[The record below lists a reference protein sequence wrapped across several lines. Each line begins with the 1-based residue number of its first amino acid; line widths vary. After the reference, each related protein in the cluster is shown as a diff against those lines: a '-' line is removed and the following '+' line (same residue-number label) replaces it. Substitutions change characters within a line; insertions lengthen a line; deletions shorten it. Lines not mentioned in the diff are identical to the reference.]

1 MGDST
6 VRVKKT
12 AAVVTDGPK
21 LGVLYLRV
29 SSKQQ
34 LGGDYDPLGQS
45 IPTQRKECE
54 SASATHGI
62 KLVKEFIDPGRS
74 ATTTERRVA
83 FDDVMAY
90 VRAHRDIRF
99 IVVYNRARLFR
110 NEYDAAIA
118 KRELDLLGVR
128 IISVLDY
135 TDDSLTGQM
144 VAGVLDVVN
153 AYQVRAQ
160 GADISLKM
168 AGKVERGGS
177 IARAQ
182 LGYLN
187 VRDTTDDGRELRT
200 IAVDLERHRLVHLA
214 FELYATGVYGYDAVL
229 EMVTDAGL
237 RTRPTRKFP
246 AGKPLSRHKLEQMLK
261 DRFYI
266 GEVTLKGVWYPG
278 RHTPIIERDLF
289 DRVQDVRAERGGG
302 DGTRQRRHHHYL
314 KGTAFCPRCKS
325 RYLYVPGKSKSGV
338 SYFYFVC
345 ALKHHG
351 NQCPMPYLRQAD
363 AERAVEDH
371 YASLAVPASLREE
384 IERRMADAVGTTN
397 ATDGKLREQLTRQ
410 VADYETRIDA
420 LLDLVGNPKWPTE
433 KLTAKMDALREEQG
447 RVARKLEALNGPD
460 LDAGREAVS
469 KLLALLD
476 RPQDLYRGASDS
488 TRRVLNEVFFTRVCL
503 DWQDGADTPRVTG
516 DQVTDYLSPFVE
528 VQRART
534 GAKTTNGAVSE
545 DNAASVTP
553 ATLLA
558 AALDG
563 QCSNKVAMVDL
574 RGFEPLTPS
583 MRTRCATGLRYRPI
597 PLRGRW

>member
-1 MGDST
+1 M
-6 VRVKKT
+6 RVKKT
-12 AAVVTDGPK
+12 ATTITDGPK

-45 IPTQRKECE
+45 IPTQRAE
-54 SASATHGI
+54 SESTSATHGI
-62 KLVKEFIDPGRS
+62 QIVKEFIDPGRT
-74 ATTTERRVA
+74 ATTTDKRVA

-90 VRAHRDIRF
+90 VRAHREIRF

-118 KRELDLLGVR
+118 KRELELLGVR
-128 IISVLDY
+128 IVSVLDY
-135 TDDSLTGQM
+135 TDDSLSGQM
-144 VAGVLDVVN
+144 LAGVLDVVN

-160 GADISLKM
+160 GADIALKM
-168 AGKVERGGS
+168 QGKVERGGS

-187 VRDTTDDGRELRT
+187 VREMLDDGRGELRT
-200 IAVDLERHRLVHLA
+200 IAVDLERYRLVHLA
-214 FELYATGVYGYDAVL
+214 FELYATGVHSYDAVL
-229 EMVTDAGL
+229 ETITDAGL
-237 RTRPTRKFP
+237 RTRPTPKCP

-266 GEVTLKGVWYPG
+266 GEVSIHGEWYSG
-278 RHTPIIERDLF
+278 RHTPIIERELF
-289 DRVQDVRAERGGG
+289 DRVQDVRTERGGG

-314 KGTAFCPRCKS
+314 KGTAYCPRCKS

-345 ALKHHG
+345 ALKHNG
-351 NQCPMPYLRQAD
+351 NQCDMPYLRQAD

-384 IERRMADAVGTTN
+384 IERRMADAIGTTN
-397 ATDGKLREQLTRQ
+397 ATDGQLRDQLTRQ

-420 LLDLVGNPKWPTE
+420 LLDLVGNPAWPTD

-447 RVARKLEALNGPD
+447 RVARKLEGLNGPD
-460 LDAGREAVS
+460 LDAGREAIS
-469 KLLALLD
+469 KLLGLLD
-476 RPQDLYRGASDS
+476 RPHDLYRAASES
-488 TRRVLNEVFFTRVCL
+488 TRRVLNETFFTRVCL
-503 DWQDGADTPRVTG
+503 DWQDGTDTPRVTG

-528 VQRART
+528 VHRART
-534 GAKTTNGAVSE
+534 SATTTNDAVPK

-553 ATLLA
+553 ASLLA
-558 AALDG
+558 AALGG
-563 QCSNKVAMVDL
+563 QCSNKVAMVEP
-574 RGFEPLTPS
+574 RGLEPLTPALQRQCS
-583 MRTRCATGLRYRPI
+583 AN
-597 PLRGRW
+597 